1 MPTPIARRV
10 IGNFEGKGPKSQNF
24 SKASSKLNWNSQKVG
39 VFKPKN
45 LPRGGGYGYFSPE
58 KHNNIIY

>member
-1 MPTPIARRV
+1 LEILRGGVP
-10 IGNFEGKGPKSQNF
+10 NSQNF

-45 LPRGGGYGYFSPE
+45 IPRGGGYGYNF
-58 KHNNIIY
+58 